1 MIRANKNAAKTM
13 EFSSF
18 NKKKSVTDDEL
29 LNGVLK
35 FESLFSNEKGF
46 VFHCL
51 VKNYKDQYANVLF
64 TESHSDLDRIIR
76 KISSSQEASEFFS
89 MIEIDTVKVEIH
101 NILKDSFI
109 VPEGFACIEHG
120 TFTLKQD
127 ATIESLINVSNKL
140 EKHYLNSFDNSL
152 SHFVGHVKDK
162 KVSEIAIGKT
172 YAKTKQICY
181 GYYDN
186 QYGQSLLE
194 LADLESLNL
203 DFWYLI
209 A

>member
-1 MIRANKNAAKTM
+1 M
-13 EFSSF
+13 EFTSF
-18 NKKKSVTDDEL
+18 IKKKSFTDDEL
-29 LNGVLK
+29 LNAVLK
-35 FESLFSNEKGF
+35 FESLFLNQKGF

-51 VKNYKDQYANVLF
+51 VKNYKDEYANVLF
-64 TESHSDLDRIIR
+64 TENRANLDMIL
-76 KISSSQEASEFFS
+76 KEISSTQEAKDFFN
-89 MIEIDTVKVEIH
+89 MIEMDTVKIEIH
-101 NILKDSFI
+101 NILKDEFI

-120 TFTLKQD
+120 TFRLKED
-127 ATIESLINVSNKL
+127 VAIESLIDVSNKL
-140 EKHYLNSFDNSL
+140 EKHYLNNFDNSL
-152 SHFVGHVKDK
+152 QHFIGHVKDK

-186 QYGQSLLE
+186 QYGKSLLE